1 MKAAL
6 IAVGNEVLFGD
17 TVNTNAAF
25 LAAQLT
31 QSGVEVV
38 RQAVVPDAL
47 ADVAASIHD
56 ALAAADLVVLIGGL
70 GPTVDDL
77 TRQALALATDRPL
90 HEDGAAL
97 TEIEGYFRERRRPMP
112 VSNRQ
117 QALVPEG
124 GQLLPNQRGTAPGLW
139 LEVDG
144 RVLVALPGP
153 PIELEPMFQE
163 AVLPRLLPRLGG
175 GRRVIWV
182 RTSGIGESSLQEL
195 LGDLLTTANPSL
207 LPYAKLGE
215 VHLRILA
222 DGKSQEAADQA
233 AQGLLEA
240 VRSRIA
246 AYIYGLG
253 DLTLEEVILR
263 RLGARAQTVAV
274 AESAS
279 GGLVSER
286 LSAVAGAS
294 RVFLGGTVV
303 YTAGAKARWAGLDPE
318 LLSREGPVSAFT
330 ASHLA
335 LAVRRELGAGWGVA
349 TCGWAGPEAD
359 GEIGLAYTA
368 VAGEDGVACREHRLG
383 RNRYDIRHRLAQA
396 ALWQLYQTLGEES

>member
-31 QSGVEVV
+31 QLGVEVV

-47 ADVAASIHD
+47 AEVAASIQD
-56 ALAAADLVVLIGGL
+56 ALAVADLVVLIGGL

-77 TRQALALATDRPL
+77 TRQALALATNRPL
-90 HEDGAAL
+90 HEDEAAL
-97 TEIEGYFRERRRPMP
+97 AEVERFFLDRRREMP
-112 VSNRQ
+112 RSNRQ

-124 GQLLPNQRGTAPGLW
+124 GQLLANPRGTAPGLW
-139 LEVDG
+139 LEVGDQ
-144 RVLVALPGP
+144 VLIALPGP

-163 AVLPRLLPRLGG
+163 AVLPRLMPHLGG

-195 LGDLLTTANPSL
+195 LADLISTANPSL

-222 DGKSQEAADQA
+222 DGESPEAADQA
-233 AQGLLEA
+233 AQALLEA
-240 VRSRIA
+240 VRSRIG
-246 AYIYGLG
+246 AYIYGVG
-253 DLTLEEVILR
+253 DLSLEEVILR
-263 RLGARAQTVAV
+263 RLGARDQTVAV
-274 AESAS
+274 SESAS

-303 YTAGAKARWAGLDPE
+303 YTARAKARWAGLDPE

-335 LAVRRELGAGWGVA
+335 LAVRRQLDASWGVA

-368 VAGEDGVACREHRLG
+368 VAGPGGVACREHRLG
-383 RNRYDIRHRLAQA
+383 HNRYDVRHRLAQA
-396 ALWQLYQTLGEES
+396 ALWQLYQAIGEES